1 MRILLQQ
8 NTALLSHVCQSVTAV
23 TSQVLSIIWLFR
35 PCKPYTYIDKLD
47 FNPLLTVDQKWYSQ
61 VFTVDQRLP
70 ILQFFYQ
77 RWFEIIDRRSEMILT
92 TDVRPSL
99 PRFTLISPNWLL
111 ICALT
116 VFEIKIYFHFVIPC
130 SKCPW
135 YQYWCALQQYLMSI
149 LGITFPCQFRC
160 SSWLAWFNLEISAII
175 MHLFSSTFHHTFFAS

>member
-1 MRILLQQ
+1 M
-8 NTALLSHVCQSVTAV
+8 
-23 TSQVLSIIWLFR
+23 
-35 PCKPYTYIDKLD
+35 
-47 FNPLLTVDQKWYSQ
+47 TVDQKWYSQ

-175 MHLFSSTFHHTFFAS
+175 MHLFSSTFHHTFCFHIDVDNEKQPIHSPNMFSWISLSLEEMLTIGKMPNLANRYK

>member
-1 MRILLQQ
+1 MI
-8 NTALLSHVCQSVTAV
+8 
-23 TSQVLSIIWLFR
+23 
-35 PCKPYTYIDKLD
+35 
-47 FNPLLTVDQKWYSQ
+47 FNL
-61 VFTVDQRLP
+61 
-70 ILQFFYQ
+70 
-77 RWFEIIDRRSEMILT
+77 IDRRSEMILT
-92 TDVRPSL
+92 TEVRPWL

-175 MHLFSSTFHHTFFAS
+175 MHLFQVLFTIPFLQVKREISFVFILTLTMRNNPYIRLICFHEYLWVWKKCWQ